1 MYLFQKIAMFLI
13 RRGLF
18 FLLILC
24 FDEIF
29 LLGDWAFEEV
39 FHIFEWNKILPIGV
53 IDPFMLPLYKY
64 RFTSTSS
71 DNSYCCLL
79 FWHIMYLLL
88 IVILLLIEIY
98 LFWSKCLLFFFERQ
112 NPTISGLLM
121 KIPWLLQLPCLSFN
135 SCSTFLSVVGGRA
148 A

>member
-13 RRGLF
+13 RQGLF

-79 FWHIMYLLL
+79 FWRIMYLLL

-98 LFWSKCLLFFFERQ
+98 LFWSKCLLFFFWKAESYNFWFINENTLTTPVALFKFQ
-112 NPTISGLLM
+112 
-121 KIPWLLQLPCLSFN
+121 QLFHVSLC
-135 SCSTFLSVVGGRA
+135 CWW
-148 A
+148 